1 MTESVT
7 ADAPAKIN
15 LQLAAG
21 PPRADGYHPLA
32 TVYQAIGLRDRVTV
46 RRATVPSVEVHGDGV
61 DVAGVP
67 TGPENLVLRAAAA
80 LAAHAGLSPADA
92 QVAVSVHKQIPVA
105 GGMAGGSADAA
116 ATLLACDALWGLRT
130 PRAELLA
137 LAGSLGSDVPFCLVG
152 HTARGTGRGELVE
165 PVADTGEY
173 WWVVALSER
182 GLSTPEVF
190 AALDR
195 HRGGGDVPEP
205 RLRGSLLDA
214 LALGDVAAVG
224 DALANDLEE
233 PALQMRPELL
243 ALLDLGGRPPAL
255 GSLLS
260 GSGPTCLFLAASQT
274 DAGEVRE
281 LLTRTGIR
289 ALVARAPVPGARV
302 VASV

>member
-1 MTESVT
+1 VT

-21 PPRADGYHPLA
+21 APRADGYHPLA

-46 RRATVPSVEVHGDGV
+46 RRAAEPSVEVHGDGV
-61 DVAGVP
+61 DVSGVP

-80 LAAHAGLSPADA
+80 LAAHAGLPPADS

-130 PRAELLA
+130 PRADLLA
-137 LAGSLGSDVPFCLVG
+137 LAGDLGSDVPFCLLG

-195 HRGGGDVPEP
+195 YRGSSEVPEP
-205 RLRGSLLDA
+205 RLRESLLDA
-214 LALGDVAAVG
+214 LALGDAAAVG

-260 GSGPTCLFLAASQT
+260 GSGPTCLFLTAGEA
-274 DAGEVRE
+274 DAGEVRD

-302 VASV
+302 VESV